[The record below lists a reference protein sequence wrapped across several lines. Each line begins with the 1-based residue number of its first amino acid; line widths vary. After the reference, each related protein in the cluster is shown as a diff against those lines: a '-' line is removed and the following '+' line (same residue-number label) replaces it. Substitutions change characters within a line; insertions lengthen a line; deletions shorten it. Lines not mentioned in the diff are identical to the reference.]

1 MSTTGPDD
9 PQGWN
14 IPPRPASAAGQPAS
28 GAHALPGAQPVSP
41 GFQPV
46 ASGFSGTAAPVV
58 PEPAAPDAA
67 RRRKVLLIGGIAA
80 AVVVIGGIIAIVA
93 SQGGDD
99 AVVLPTPTASTI
111 LLPLPKATI
120 APVPRAATTAFA
132 SALPT
137 TVLQYALATSAAE
150 PTWVGAGAIE
160 AYSEAYSDGG
170 TAQLVVVA
178 GQWETPEA
186 ATAYAQ
192 QLVAAIPAPAAT
204 PAATPS
210 TTASAAATAVAP
222 TGFPT
227 SGDVTA
233 AGQKVGTYTLVDAG
247 DGTGIAV
254 WTNGSSVFRATAPIA
269 DLRNVYA
276 AYPL

>member
-1 MSTTGPDD
+1 MSNTGPDE
-9 PQGWN
+9 PQGWS
-14 IPPRPASAAGQPAS
+14 IAPRAASAAGQPAS
-28 GAHALPGAQPVSP
+28 GDGGLPERQ
-41 GFQPV
+41 
-46 ASGFSGTAAPVV
+46 
-58 PEPAAPDAA
+58 PAAPGVTGPEAPADA
-67 RRRKVLLIGGIAA
+67 RRRKMLLIGGIAA

-99 AVVLPTPTASTI
+99 AVVLPTPTASTV
-111 LLPLPKATI
+111 LLPVPTATV

-132 SALPT
+132 AALPT
-137 TVLQYALATSAAE
+137 TVLQYALATSAPE

-160 AYSEAYSDGG
+160 AYSESYSDGG
-170 TAQLVVVA
+170 TAKVVVVA

-186 ATAYAQ
+186 AAAYAQ
-192 QLVAAIPAPAAT
+192 QLVAAIPAMAT
-204 PAATPS
+204 APAATPS
-210 TTASAAATAVAP
+210 STASASATAAAP
-222 TGFPT
+222 AGFPV

-233 AGQKVGTYTLVDAG
+233 AGQKVGTFSLVDAG

>member
-1 MSTTGPDD
+1 MSDTGPDD
-9 PQGWN
+9 PQGWSFS
-14 IPPRPASAAGQPAS
+14 PRPASAAGQPES
-28 GAHALPGAQPVSP
+28 GAHALPDAEP
-41 GFQPV
+41 
-46 ASGFSGTAAPVV
+46 AAPGVT
-58 PEPAAPDAA
+58 EPAAPDDA
-67 RRRKVLLIGGIAA
+67 RRRKMLLIGGIVA
-80 AVVVIGGIIAIVA
+80 AVVVIGGGVVA
-93 SQGGDD
+93 ALRRDD
-99 AVVLPTPTASTI
+99 RDDVALPTPTASTI
-111 LLPLPKATI
+111 LLPLPTATI

-137 TVLQYALATSAAE
+137 TVLQYALATSAPE
-150 PTWVGAGAIE
+150 PTWVGAGALE
-160 AYSEAYSDGG
+160 AYSETYSDGG
-170 TAQLVVVA
+170 TTQVVVVA

-186 ATAYAQ
+186 AAAYAQ
-192 QLVAAIPAPAAT
+192 QLVAAIPAVPAA

-210 TTASAAATAVAP
+210 SVASAGATAAAP

-254 WTNGSSVFRATAPIA
+254 WTNGSSVFRATAPIV

>member
-1 MSTTGPDD
+1 MSDTGPDN

-14 IPPRPASAAGQPAS
+14 LSPRPAPATGQPAS
-28 GAHALPGAQPVSP
+28 GAHALPGTEPDAP
-41 GFQPV
+41 GV
-46 ASGFSGTAAPVV
+46 A
-58 PEPAAPDAA
+58 EPAAPDAA
-67 RRRKVLLIGGIAA
+67 RRRKLLLIGGIAA
-80 AVVVIGGIIAIVA
+80 AVVVIGVVVAIIA

-99 AVVLPTPTASTI
+99 DVALPTPTASTI
-111 LLPLPKATI
+111 LLPVPTSTI

-137 TVLQYALATSAAE
+137 TVLQYALATSAPE
-150 PTWVGAGAIE
+150 PTWVSAGAIE

-170 TAQLVVVA
+170 TAQVVVVA

-186 ATAYAQ
+186 AAAYAQ
-192 QLVAAIPAPAAT
+192 QLVAAIPAIPAA
-204 PAATPS
+204 PVATPS
-210 TTASAAATAVAP
+210 STASAGATAAAP
-222 TGFPT
+222 TGFPE

-233 AGQKVGTYTLVDAG
+233 AGQKVGTYALVDAG

-254 WTNGSSVFRATAPIA
+254 WTNGSSVFRATAPIV

>member
-1 MSTTGPDD
+1 MSNTGPDE
-9 PQGWN
+9 PQGWS
-14 IPPRPASAAGQPAS
+14 IPPRAASAAGQPAS
-28 GAHALPGAQPVSP
+28 GAHALTPGAAGVT
-41 GFQPV
+41 G
-46 ASGFSGTAAPVV
+46 
-58 PEPAAPDAA
+58 PEAPDDA
-67 RRRKVLLIGGIAA
+67 RRRTMLLIGGIAA
-80 AVVVIGGIIAIVA
+80 AVVVIGGIVAIVA

-99 AVVLPTPTASTI
+99 AVVLPTPTASTV
-111 LLPLPKATI
+111 LLPVPTATV

-132 SALPT
+132 AALPT
-137 TVLQYALATSAAE
+137 TVLQYALATSAPE

-160 AYSEAYSDGG
+160 AYSESYSDGG
-170 TAQLVVVA
+170 TAKVVVVA

-186 ATAYAQ
+186 AAAYAQ
-192 QLVAAIPAPAAT
+192 QLVAAIPAMAT
-204 PAATPS
+204 APAATPS
-210 TTASAAATAVAP
+210 STASASASAAAPA
-222 TGFPT
+222 GFPA

-233 AGQKVGTYTLVDAG
+233 AGQKVGTFSLVDAG